1 MPGSI
6 KSQFKNYFSITK
18 SQWNGMVVLV
28 VLIAITIAAP
38 YLYKWQHTEEVI
50 DEKQYQQAIAQLN
63 NFKHGKIDDDLDDE
77 DNNTA
82 PPPFHFNPNHLSA
95 AQWEKLG
102 LTSHQIT
109 AIQHYEAKGGTFRTK
124 QDVKKM
130 YALSADDYARLG
142 PYIQLPDSAAGA
154 ANKPLTIL
162 DLNTT
167 DSAQLVKI
175 RGIGPAFAMRILHY
189 RERLGGFHRK
199 DQLKEVFGIDDGM
212 YKEIKNQFM
221 LKNRRIKKLNVNT
234 VTFDDLKNNPYLNF
248 KQANAIVMYRK
259 EHGNYDS
266 VDELKNIAILDAGI
280 LRKLAPYLTVK

>member
-28 VLIAITIAAP
+28 VLIAITIATP

-63 NFKHGKIDDDLDDE
+63 NFKHGKIDDLDNE

-82 PPPFHFNPNHLSA
+82 PPPFHFNPNHLSV

-109 AIQHYEAKGGTFRTK
+109 TIQHYEAKGGTFRTK

-130 YALSADDYARLG
+130 YALSADDYARLE
-142 PYIQLPDSAAGA
+142 PYIQLPDSVAGA

-162 DLNTT
+162 DLNTA

-221 LKNRRIKKLNVNT
+221 LKNRRIRKLNVNT

>member
-28 VLIAITIAAP
+28 LLIAVALAAP
-38 YLYKWQHTEEVI
+38 HLYAWQHRDEVI
-50 DEKQYQQAIAQLN
+50 DNKQYQQAIAQLN
-63 NFKHGKIDDDLDDE
+63 AVKPGYDNE
-77 DNNTA
+77 DADYELPHTSSM
-82 PPPFHFNPNHLSA
+82 FHFNPNHLSA
-95 AQWEKLG
+95 AQWAKLG
-102 LTSHQIT
+102 LTKHQIT
-109 AIQHYEAKGGTFRTK
+109 TIQHYEAKGGSFKTR
-124 QDVKKM
+124 QDIKKM
-130 YALSADDYARLG
+130 YALSATDYARLE

-154 ANKPLTIL
+154 GAPPLMVI
-162 DLNTT
+162 DLNEA
-167 DSAQLVKI
+167 DSLQLVKV
-175 RGIGPAFAMRILHY
+175 RGIGPAFAIRILHY

-212 YKEIKNQFM
+212 YKEIKGQFV
-221 LKNRRIKKLNVNT
+221 LQNRHIRKLNINT
-234 VTFDDLKNNPYLNF
+234 VTFEDLKNNPYLNF

-266 VDELKNIAILDAGI
+266 IDELKNIAILDAGI